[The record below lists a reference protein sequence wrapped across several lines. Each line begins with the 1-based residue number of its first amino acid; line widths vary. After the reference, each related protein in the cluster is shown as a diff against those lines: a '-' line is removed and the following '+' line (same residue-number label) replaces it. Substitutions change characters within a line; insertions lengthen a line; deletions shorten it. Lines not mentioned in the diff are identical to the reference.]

1 MLTRRK
7 VMLFYVPRNAD
18 LGPHNSRGA
27 SHFLVD
33 AEFSCTHACRKDSS
47 SDDQL
52 LVALTEHPK

>member
-1 MLTRRK
+1 
-7 VMLFYVPRNAD
+7 MLFYVPRNAD